1 MEEMDLR
8 EYWDIIVKRRKLIAV
23 VFLVTV
29 LGVAVYSF
37 TSTPI
42 YEASTTLIVRDTGAT
57 MQSML
62 FEGMS
67 GVGSSST
74 TQNYI
79 QIMKSRSI
87 LGQVRSQV
95 GMEEVGFSSLDKMLT
110 IQPVQGTDVLKISM
124 QSPDPEQAQR
134 FVNTLTEV
142 FTEWNLLYKQEDRR
156 SAREFIESQL
166 LTVSENLH
174 LAEEQLRTFRE
185 TEGSIAPS
193 QETIAGI
200 NQLASLEANLGQV
213 RIQKTEINE
222 RIEQARRQLAG
233 QEETMIS
240 STTISEN
247 PFVTQYRS
255 RLADLEI
262 SLSGAKERYT
272 TNHPSI
278 ISLQAEIDDVKAKL
292 TEQIERVVGTETRT
306 INPVHRDLYASI
318 ISQEVELMALDAREN
333 ALENL
338 IKEYEGRLSHLPA
351 KELEL
356 ARLTRE
362 AKVLEELYVMLLTRN
377 EEMRIAEAMQTAD
390 VQVIDAAVVP
400 ENPVKPRI
408 KLNIAIG
415 AVLGMFLGVGL
426 AFLLEF
432 VDNTIKTKEDVER
445 QLGLPVLGQIPD
457 LNVVEN
463 GRNRHSTRRKGRG
476 FSA

>member
-1 MEEMDLR
+1 MDLR
-8 EYWDIIVKRRKLIAV
+8 EYWDIIVKKRILIAV

-29 LGVAVYSF
+29 LGVTIYSLIA
-37 TSTPI
+37 TPI
-42 YEASTTLIVRDTGAT
+42 YEASTTLIVRDSGAA

-67 GVGSSST
+67 GMGNNT

-79 QIMKSRSI
+79 QIMKSRNI
-87 LGQVRSQV
+87 LGQVRSLV
-95 GMEEVGFSSLDKMLT
+95 GMEEVSFGNLEKMLT
-110 IQPVQGTDVLKISM
+110 LQPVQGTDVLKISM
-124 QSPDPEQAQR
+124 QSPDPEQAQL

-142 FTEWNLLYKQEDRR
+142 FTDWNLLYKQEDRR
-156 SAREFIESQL
+156 SAREFIELQL
-166 LTVSENLH
+166 LTVSENLQF
-174 LAEEQLRTFRE
+174 AEEELRMFRE
-185 TEGSIAPS
+185 QDGSIAPS

-200 NQLASLEANLGQV
+200 NQLASLEANLGQLH
-213 RIQKTEINE
+213 IQKTEITE

-240 STTISEN
+240 TTTIGEN

-262 SLSGAKERYT
+262 SLSGARERYT
-272 TNHPSI
+272 ANHPSI
-278 ISLQAEIDDVKAKL
+278 ISLQAEINDVKAKL
-292 TEQIERVVGTETRT
+292 TEQIERVVGTETRS

-318 ISQEVELMALDAREN
+318 ISQEVELMALDARDT
-333 ALENL
+333 ALQSL
-338 IKEYEGRLSHLPA
+338 IVEYEDRLSHLPA

-377 EEMRIAEAMQTAD
+377 EEMRISEAMQTAD
-390 VQVIDAAVVP
+390 VQVIDRATVP
-400 ENPVKPRI
+400 ENPVKPRV

-432 VDNTIKTKEDVER
+432 IDNTIKTKEDVER
-445 QLGLPVLGQIPD
+445 QLGMTVLGQIPELD
-457 LNVVEN
+457 FIDDVQ
-463 GRNRHSTRRKGRG
+463 NRSEKGRG